1 VIGFPLANTL
11 GEQPSIVSGDVSAM
25 TGIDDSPTQFR
36 MTALINSGNSGGPIL
51 REVVGIV
58 VGSLVGRAVEGV
70 NFGIKI
76 STTLPLLHQTGLKVD
91 DWKQDRP
98 MTASEIFDTF
108 SKYVVLV
115 KVNGN

>member
-1 VIGFPLANTL
+1 
-11 GEQPSIVSGDVSAM
+11 
-25 TGIDDSPTQFR
+25 

-51 REVVGIV
+51 NQNGEVVGIV

-76 STTLPLLHQTGLKVD
+76 STTLPLLHQAALKVEG
-91 DWKQDRP
+91 WKQVRP
-98 MTASEIFDTF
+98 MTASEIFGAF